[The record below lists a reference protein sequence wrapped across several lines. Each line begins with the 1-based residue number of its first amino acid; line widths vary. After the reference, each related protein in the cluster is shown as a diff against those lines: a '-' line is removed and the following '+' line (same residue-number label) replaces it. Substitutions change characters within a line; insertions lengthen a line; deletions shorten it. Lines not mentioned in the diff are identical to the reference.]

1 MARYVLPDQP
11 TVESQDPHL
20 HRPTVPHTTHSEHH
34 ESLRN
39 TPDQSLKPRRERLV
53 PSTKRS

>member
-1 MARYVLPDQP
+1 MARYAFPYQP
-11 TVESQDPHL
+11 TVQSQDPHL
-20 HRPTVPHTTHSEHH
+20 DRTAVSHTTYSEHH